1 MHNMHSRGCKACIHW
16 ERAAFITTVC
26 CTVCALRWP
35 PSRLY
40 ALRWPPSRLC
50 SRSVL
55 QSYKERLNAFVWS
68 PCLSWWHKKKNP
80 VKIKLCSFLLQ
91 EEIVTVQ
98 YGLKSKSMNQWSNCI
113 LQWRFTVCG
122 AQQYIMIVIMRACEN
137 LQCIK
142 MYSVIIKILFV
153 FM

>member
-1 MHNMHSRGCKACIHW
+1 MHNMHSRGCKACIYW
-16 ERAAFITTVC
+16 ERAAFISTVC